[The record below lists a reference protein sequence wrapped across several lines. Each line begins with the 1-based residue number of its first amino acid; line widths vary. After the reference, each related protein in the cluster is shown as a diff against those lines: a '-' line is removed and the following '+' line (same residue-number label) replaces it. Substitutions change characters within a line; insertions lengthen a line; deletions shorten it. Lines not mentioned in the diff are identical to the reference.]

1 MRYYYCTFSL
11 FALSYLLCNIIYKS
25 PRTLTVVCL
34 RLLCGPALSF
44 SNPQRVYKVASPRPP
59 RKGKGRGKREG
70 EDKREGNGRRER
82 EGKARGKRNERVE
95 GREKGN
101 QREDNRKG
109 RGREKGRMQG

>member
-1 MRYYYCTFSL
+1 MYVFVIRSLLLVMQYNLQIPAYIDCGLMR
-11 FALSYLLCNIIYKS
+11 LS
-25 PRTLTVVCL
+25 
-34 RLLCGPALSF
+34 CGPALSF

-101 QREDNRKG
+101 EREDNRKG
-109 RGREKGRMQG
+109 RGREKGRMKG